1 MKKHNYL
8 LLSSFLI
15 IFTLFFS
22 NNTNAQEKKSFLQ
35 TRFNGFTETITKD
48 FTKEKLN
55 DLKNNLEKQSLFF
68 SYSNLKFNNQKEII
82 KITISVKNSRSNS
95 EVTFYDNDKPIP
107 DIKVGESNGIVIATT
122 ISTSNFSFLDINT
135 KTVAFKSTEKND
147 PIYFLDGKITSSSS
161 IKKIDTNNI
170 ESISVLKGDSAIKK
184 YGEKAKNGVI
194 EIKTKRNK
202 F

>member
-15 IFTLFFS
+15 VFTLFFS

-68 SYSNLKFNNQKEII
+68 SYSNLKFNKQKEII
-82 KITISVKNSRSNS
+82 KITIKVKNKRSNS
-95 EVTFYDNDKPIP
+95 EVSFNDNGKPIP
-107 DIKVGESNGIVIATT
+107 YIKVGESNGIVIATT
-122 ISTSNFSFLDINT
+122 ISTSDFSFLDINT
-135 KTVAFKSTEKND
+135 KTVAFKSTKKND

-161 IKKIDTNNI
+161 IKKINAKNI
-170 ESISVLKGDSAIKK
+170 ESISVLKGNLAIKK

>member
-35 TRFNGFTETITKD
+35 TRFKGFTETITKD

-55 DLKNNLEKQSLFF
+55 DLKKNLEKQSLFF
-68 SYSNLKFNNQKEII
+68 SYSNLKFNKQKEII
-82 KITISVKNSRSNS
+82 KITIKVKNKRSNS
-95 EVTFYDNDKPIP
+95 EVSFNDNGKPIP

-122 ISTSNFSFLDINT
+122 ISTSDFSFLDINT

-147 PIYFLDGKITSSSS
+147 PIYLLDGKTTSSSS
-161 IKKIDTNNI
+161 IKKINTKNI
-170 ESISVLKGDSAIKK
+170 ESISVLKGNSAINK

-194 EIKTKRNK
+194 EIKKKRNK

>member
-15 IFTLFFS
+15 IFTLLFS
-22 NNTNAQEKKSFLQ
+22 NNTNAQEKKRFLQ

-55 DLKNNLEKQSLFF
+55 NLKSNLEKQSLFF
-68 SYSNLKFNNQKEII
+68 SYSNLKFNKQKEII
-82 KITISVKNSRSNS
+82 KITIKVKNKRSNS
-95 EVTFYDNDKPIP
+95 EVTINDNEKSIP
-107 DIKVGESNGIVIATT
+107 DIKVGEANGIVIATT
-122 ISTSNFSFLDINT
+122 ISTSYFSFSDINT
-135 KTVAFKSTEKND
+135 KTVAAKYTSKKH
-147 PIYFLDGKITSSSS
+147 PLYILDGKIISNSDF
-161 IKKIDTNNI
+161 KKINTKNI

-184 YGEKAKNGVI
+184 YGEKAKKVVI

>member
-8 LLSSFLI
+8 LLSSLLVV
-15 IFTLFFS
+15 FTLFFS
-22 NNTNAQEKKSFLQ
+22 SNTNAQEKKSFLQ

-68 SYSNLKFNNQKEII
+68 SYSNLKFNKQKEII
-82 KITISVKNSRSNS
+82 KITIKVKNKRSNS
-95 EVTFYDNDKPIP
+95 EVSFNDSGKPIP
-107 DIKVGESNGIVIATT
+107 NIKVGESNGIVIATT
-122 ISTSNFSFLDINT
+122 ISTSDFSYSNINP
-135 KTVAFKSTEKND
+135 KTVTLKSTKKNN
-147 PIYFLDGKITSSSS
+147 PIYVLDGKIISNSNF
-161 IKKIDTNNI
+161 KKINTDNI

-194 EIKTKRNK
+194 EIKTKKNK